1 MRIFIENTLKG
12 DSMEIKEFIIKLHLS
27 NLLSVSKVKRVC
39 DWVKKYQAIPDIK
52 KLEELAGIT
61 NFQRNLFW
69 KKFNSIEL
77 ELAVDRNLYHSKAI
91 TIIDSVYPQ
100 CLLESYNPPNVLFY
114 RGDLSLIADKRK
126 LLGVVGARQNST
138 YSTVVL
144 AKLLPAVIAA
154 KIVTV
159 SGLAKGVDSLAHLQT
174 FADCGRTVA
183 VIGTGLDIFYPSQ
196 NRGLQQKIACE
207 GLLISEYGLG
217 TGPRKFHFPARNRII
232 AGLVQTLLVVE
243 ARHHSGSL
251 ISANLAL
258 QENRNVLAV
267 PGPINSTLSVGT
279 NEFIK
284 AGAKPV
290 LDALDII
297 EEFRNT

>member
-1 MRIFIENTLKG
+1 MK
-12 DSMEIKEFIIKLHLS
+12 IKEFIIKLHLS
-27 NLLSVSKVKRVC
+27 NLISAAKLRKICTWMKEN
-39 DWVKKYQAIPDIK
+39 QAIPDIK
-52 KLEELAGIT
+52 KLEELAEIKESERS
-61 NFQRNLFW
+61 FFW

-91 TIIDSVYPQ
+91 TIIDSAYPQ

-114 RGDLSLIADKRK
+114 RGDLSLITNDRK
-126 LLGVVGARQNST
+126 LLGIVGARRNST
-138 YSTVVL
+138 YSSVVL
-144 AKLLPAVIAA
+144 AKLLPAVVAA
-154 KIVTV
+154 KIITV
-159 SGLAKGVDSLAHLQT
+159 SGLAQGVDSLVHLQT
-174 FADCGRTVA
+174 FADCGKTIA

-196 NRGLQQKIACE
+196 NRVLQQKIAHE
-207 GLLISEYGLG
+207 GLLLSEYGLG
-217 TGPRKFHFPARNRII
+217 TGPRRFHFPARNRII
-232 AGLVQTLLVVE
+232 AGLVETLLVVE

-267 PGPINSTLSVGT
+267 PGPINSLLSVGT
-279 NEFIK
+279 NELIK

-290 LDALDII
+290 LDAQDII